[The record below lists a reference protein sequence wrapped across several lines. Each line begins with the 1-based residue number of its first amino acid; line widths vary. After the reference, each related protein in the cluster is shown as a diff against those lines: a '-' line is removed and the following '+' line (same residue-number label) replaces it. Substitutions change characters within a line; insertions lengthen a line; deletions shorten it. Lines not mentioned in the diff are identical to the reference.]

1 MWPPSR
7 VFAPAAAHRPG
18 QFQIIDVGRPN
29 DAVCATLAAPPTDRS
44 EQSRSGGDK
53 RAARPADPQGQEAG
67 RGRTSCDRPDGSAS
81 PPGRPWPGGARV
93 DNTIAPCALR
103 AMASWW
109 SGAVGKA
116 SADLLFGG
124 VSGQSG
130 SALPGWQSSDDVFPP
145 RAWATVTEDINA
157 TNARPT
163 VSLRMGFGFHSA
175 CRHGVG
181 FRL

>member
-1 MWPPSR
+1 
-7 VFAPAAAHRPG
+7 
-18 QFQIIDVGRPN
+18 
-29 DAVCATLAAPPTDRS
+29 
-44 EQSRSGGDK
+44 
-53 RAARPADPQGQEAG
+53 
-67 RGRTSCDRPDGSAS
+67 
-81 PPGRPWPGGARV
+81 
-93 DNTIAPCALR
+93 
-103 AMASWW
+103 MASWW

-175 CRHGVG
+175 CGHGVG